1 MLFLGIDGGESKTR
15 GVLINDRGELLA
27 QSSGFASAISGAP
40 SKASI
45 KILAGLIDELCESA
59 NTDRSHLNQVCIGLN
74 GVDLK
79 SEYAIQHAGIS
90 DGLQL
95 SPTNL
100 ILTNDGISALWSVSP
115 SRQALILQIGSG
127 FTSAY
132 RTRFGDEK
140 LFDHL
145 NTGDNYDIR
154 KNAIKSVSRMIDGR
168 IKETSLKNAVLEYLK
183 IPDEQ
188 QFSEIIFQ
196 REIEWDKMSRIISVV
211 VNCWRLGDTEA
222 TKIVNDAADDY
233 ALTACSI
240 IPKTG
245 CVTPDVSFGGGV
257 ITYLGGNFWQMLA
270 ERINKNYPQA
280 NVVRPGLSP
289 ELGSAL
295 HASFQAGF
303 DPQTMFQMMHYHWTQ
318 LRSEPAV
325 NHTYGINAY
334 RKNY

>member
-45 KILAGLIDELCESA
+45 KILAGLIDERCDNA
-59 NTDRSHLNQVCIGLN
+59 NTDRSHLNNTCIGLN
-74 GVDLK
+74 GVDFK
-79 SEYAIQHAGIS
+79 SEFAIQHAGLS
-90 DGLQL
+90 DGLKIPPQ
-95 SPTNL
+95 NL

-115 SRQALILQIGSG
+115 SRQALILQVGSG

-132 RTRFGDEK
+132 RTRFGDEH

-145 NTGDNYDIR
+145 NVGDNYDIR
-154 KNAIKSVSRMIDGR
+154 KNAIKTVARMIDGR
-168 IKETSLKNAVLEYLK
+168 IKETQLKSALLDYLK
-183 IPDEQ
+183 ISDENL
-188 QFSEIIFQ
+188 FCETIFQ
-196 REIEWDKMSRIISVV
+196 NEIEWDKISRIISVV
-211 VNCWRLGDTEA
+211 VNCWRLGDPEA
-222 TKIVNDAADDY
+222 TRIVNDAAEDY
-233 ALTACSI
+233 ALTACNL

-245 CVTPDVSFGGGV
+245 CNTPDVSFGGGI
-257 ITYLGGNFWQMLA
+257 ITFLGGNFWQMLA
-270 ERINKNYPQA
+270 EKINKHFPQA

-295 HASFQAGF
+295 HASFQSGF

-325 NHTYGINAY
+325 NHSYGIKAY
-334 RKNY
+334 RNNY